1 MRLGIWLALSLAL
14 AALCTGLGAAHAQ
27 EEEAEQAADAAELSE
42 EERTERARTLFGEG
56 LELADAGDWDRAV
69 HRFRRALELRAA
81 APIRYN
87 LATSLARMGR
97 LVEALEQCAAIV
109 EDPEAD
115 ETVKAA
121 ARTLQVE
128 LDPRLGRLTI
138 SVRGDATGTHVTLDG
153 RPWETLGAPAAADPG
168 IRVARLMREMEE
180 LDIEEVDV
188 PEGGTAQV
196 QLEVPVPLA
205 VVAETTPD
213 PDPIEEPIVEP
224 GSDDGLI
231 IGLIVGAGVLAV
243 GAAILIAVLVSDQS
257 GPQPSM
263 GDFMPGVLEF
273 D

>member
-97 LVEALEQCAAIV
+97 LVEALEECAAII

-115 ETVKAA
+115 DAVKEA
-121 ARTLQVE
+121 ARALQVE